1 MTHWDSI
8 RITAGMSAALCLLVV
23 APGCGGSSSGCKNS
37 GFGGG
42 AGFDPGPPPP
52 PIVGRAT
59 GTWQGA
65 ANDVLTLNPQQ
76 PNYLH
81 LVPAPAGPL
90 TLVITRNGAFT
101 GTLHDAATGEDV
113 AIAGT
118 LKNYDNGDYG
128 LDPKKPA
135 GEIAPGATTTFKGR
149 TYVLS
154 GSFGLESD
162 NRRLTGNLGLGWSE
176 LGPGDVLREEQS
188 SSVFELIKQD

>member
-1 MTHWDSI
+1 V
-8 RITAGMSAALCLLVV
+8 GLLVV
-23 APGCGGSSSGCKNS
+23 APGCGGGSSGCKNP
-37 GFGGG
+37 GLGGYG
-42 AGFDPGPPPP
+42 GLGPTSPPP

-65 ANDVLTLNPQQ
+65 ANDVLTLDPQR

-113 AIAGT
+113 ALAGT
-118 LKNYDNGDYG
+118 LKNYEEDGFFG
-128 LDPKKPA
+128 PDPKNPA

-176 LGPGDVLREEQS
+176 MGPGSVLREERS
-188 SSVFELIKQD
+188 SAVFELIKQD